1 MGTSQSSNG
10 SPSGVPMVPPW
21 VPDIPLPS
29 QPPSNGADAG
39 AEAGG
44 APEAG
49 VPPSSPPDAG
59 AAPRQPIPVA
69 PARRFSGANRNL
81 GDFAKRGDQGSMRR
95 GLGQYVKK
103 GYGGSATATRR
114 MGGTAQT
121 AQSLYSALGGGS
133 ANPYS
138 APGGALDPALTAG
151 RSANEVMDAVV
162 EAVCPVDGTQDA
174 EASRTSIKDAL
185 ADVLNQYPD
194 ADLLNLQQ
202 EQRELAIERF
212 VSGDV
217 FRRIDLDLGKSIRD
231 KAPNATTGLGRLK
244 EVREY
249 VRETV
254 AASFRRLR
262 EGGQRL
268 VAGRITEVA
277 QSAIREAFQVF
288 EGYAE

>member
-1 MGTSQSSNG
+1 
-10 SPSGVPMVPPW
+10 MVPPW
-21 VPDIPLPS
+21 VPDIPLP
-29 QPPSNGADAG
+29 PSPSDGADSGAEPGGEPDAG
-39 AEAGG
+39 AQ
-44 APEAG
+44 PS
-49 VPPSSPPDAG
+49 SSPPDSG
-59 AAPRQPIPVA
+59 AAPGQPIPVA
-69 PARRFSGANRNL
+69 PTGRFSGANRNL
-81 GDFAKRGDQGSMRR
+81 GDFAKRGDQRSMRR
-95 GLGQYVKK
+95 GLGQYIKK
-103 GYGGSATATRR
+103 GYGGSRTATRR

-121 AQSLYSALGGGS
+121 AQSLYSALSGGPT
-133 ANPYS
+133 NPFT

-174 EASRTSIKDAL
+174 EASRISIKDAL

-212 VSGDV
+212 VSADV

-231 KAPNATTGLGRLK
+231 KAPNAVTGLGRLK

-262 EGGQRL
+262 EAGQRL
-268 VAGRITEVA
+268 VAERVAAVA